1 MISIIISSY
10 NENFFDNISENISET
25 CGVEYEIIKIENHQK
40 YSLCEA
46 YNLGASQ
53 AKFDYFLFLHEDV
66 KFSTLHWGKILLKHL
81 SIKNVGVIGL
91 SGSNYYPNFPGSW
104 WNSTKLIS
112 HIIVSGGKER
122 YKYIKHNFTAE
133 NNVEP
138 VKGMDG
144 VFLAC
149 NRDVFEKNKF
159 DERIKGYHGYDLIFS
174 IRISNNYQN
183 YITGE
188 ILLEHFSNGN
198 ITKEWIDNIFRIK
211 SIIGNLQNQVL
222 NRDIELKTIYFMIMV
237 MKQNYD
243 SKLKAFWLILTY
255 LNFKDLGFK
264 NYLKALNRLRY
275 LK

>member
-1 MISIIISSY
+1 
-10 NENFFDNISENISET
+10 
-25 CGVEYEIIKIENHQK
+25 
-40 YSLCEA
+40 
-46 YNLGASQ
+46 
-53 AKFDYFLFLHEDV
+53 
-66 KFSTLHWGKILLKHL
+66 
-81 SIKNVGVIGL
+81 
-91 SGSNYYPNFPGSW
+91 
-104 WNSTKLIS
+104 
-112 HIIVSGGKER
+112 
-122 YKYIKHNFTAE
+122 
-133 NNVEP
+133 
-138 VKGMDG
+138 MDG

-159 DERIKGYHGYDLIFS
+159 DERIKGYHGYDLILS

-188 ILLEHFSNGN
+188 ILLEHFSNGI
-198 ITKEWIDNIFRIK
+198 ITKEWVDNIFRIK

-243 SKLKAFWLILTY
+243 SKLKAFCVILTY